1 MPYAASISRDQST
14 STNALDRG
22 SLYGPHSGTNDAFR
36 TSGRPVCGAYGRK
49 FMTRGV
55 LDLGPAA
62 SVAIAMAVMRFNDFS
77 EGNDP
82 RGEHDFGAFDYEGRK
97 IFWKIDYY
105 AKYMETGSPDPSDA
119 AVTCRVMTI
128 LLADEY

>member
-1 MPYAASISRDQST
+1 MLQASHA
-14 STNALDRG
+14 TNQPQPTRLTGEAYTARIREL
-22 SLYGPHSGTNDAFR
+22 NDAFR